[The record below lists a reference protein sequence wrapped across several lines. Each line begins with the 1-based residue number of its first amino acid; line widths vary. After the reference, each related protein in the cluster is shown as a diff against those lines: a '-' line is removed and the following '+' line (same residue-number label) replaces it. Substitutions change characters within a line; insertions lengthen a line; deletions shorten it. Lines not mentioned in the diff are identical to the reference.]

1 VEKYLKPFKIRLKML
16 CFIYIDV
23 WKIYD
28 FTHLSTV
35 DFVVDNVYTKN
46 PHFYF
51 VEKCGKLIKTA

>member
-1 VEKYLKPFKIRLKML
+1 ML

-28 FTHLSTV
+28 FTHFSTV